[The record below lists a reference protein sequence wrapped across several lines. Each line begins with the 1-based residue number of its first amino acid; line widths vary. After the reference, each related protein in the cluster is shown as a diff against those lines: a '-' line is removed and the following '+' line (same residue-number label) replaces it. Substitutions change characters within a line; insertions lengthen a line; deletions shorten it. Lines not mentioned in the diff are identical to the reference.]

1 MKVALLTE
9 RVDIALGGAERSVRD
24 LAEELNRR
32 GLDVTIV
39 AAVGDNCGDAAHILC
54 PDRKGKRT
62 ALAIYE
68 KALEKHLQ
76 NRRYDLI
83 HSTLPIL
90 SADVYQPR
98 GGSYREAM
106 LQNIRSYPNPAA
118 RIFKRTFHFLNHRR
132 TEYMKA
138 EENLLRINQKVI
150 VAALSKYV
158 KEHFAQ
164 HYGLADERI
173 AVICNG
179 VSLPQPP
186 REDAITALRNKI
198 LERACLRYNSQAVIF
213 LFAANNFRLKGLR
226 ELILA
231 QSKAAQIASTPLVLA
246 VAGKEKPSSWRNL
259 AWLKGIDSQI
269 VFLGPLPDMD
279 TALEAADAVVL
290 PTWYDPSSRF
300 ILEALA
306 AGKPVITTA
315 LNGAAEFV
323 RHGRHGFVLDRP
335 ADIVPL
341 ADALVRLSK
350 REIRQSMTQ
359 AIAEDNLRE
368 MVSIARHAEQLILL
382 YKKIL
387 DRKNI
392 EP

>member
-1 MKVALLTE
+1 
-9 RVDIALGGAERSVRD
+9 
-24 LAEELNRR
+24 
-32 GLDVTIV
+32 
-39 AAVGDNCGDAAHILC
+39 
-54 PDRKGKRT
+54 
-62 ALAIYE
+62 
-68 KALEKHLQ
+68 
-76 NRRYDLI
+76 
-83 HSTLPIL
+83 
-90 SADVYQPR
+90 
-98 GGSYREAM
+98 
-106 LQNIRSYPNPAA
+106 
-118 RIFKRTFHFLNHRR
+118 
-132 TEYMKA
+132 
-138 EENLLRINQKVI
+138 
-150 VAALSKYV
+150 
-158 KEHFAQ
+158 
-164 HYGLADERI
+164 
-173 AVICNG
+173 

-231 QSKAAQIASTPLVLA
+231 QSKAAQIASAPLVLA
-246 VAGKEKPSSWRNL
+246 VAGKGKPSSWRNL

-279 TALEAADAVVL
+279 TALEAADAAVL

-306 AGKPVITTA
+306 AGKPVITTT

-323 RHGRHGFVLDRP
+323 RHGRHGFVIDRP